1 MTDDRALTPLPRRAG
16 TLEPAGSAP
25 EPHRLSGRAKAA
37 IVVRLL
43 LNGGT
48 DLPLEEL
55 PEALQ
60 EKLTQQ
66 MGRMGVIDR
75 ATLAAVIG
83 EFAQALDGIGLTFPG
98 GIAGALS
105 ALDGRLSPA
114 TAARLRKEAGMR
126 AGGDPWARLRV
137 LPAAE
142 LAAMALSE
150 STEVAAVMLS
160 KLDTDKAAELLGH
173 LPGPDARRIAFA
185 VSQTETVSPQT
196 VETIGV
202 ALAGHLDRRP
212 ERAFVAGPGQR
223 MGDILNQSTAATRDD
238 LLTALDETDADF
250 ASSVRRAL
258 FTFGHI
264 PGRVATRDVA
274 RIVRAADPADL
285 VTALAAATTGEAA
298 ATAEF
303 LLSNMSSRLADNL
316 REEIRD
322 RGPVRA
328 RDGDAAMT
336 AIIGTIRQ
344 LEQQGEITLIQIE
357 DHDTQ
362 AP

>member
-1 MTDDRALTPLPRRAG
+1 M
-16 TLEPAGSAP
+16 
-25 EPHRLSGRAKAA
+25 
-37 IVVRLL
+37 VRLL
-43 LNGGT
+43 LNEGT
-48 DLPLEEL
+48 DLPLEDL
-55 PEALQ
+55 PEDLQ

-105 ALDGRLSPA
+105 ALDGRLSPT
-114 TAARLRKEAGMR
+114 TAARLRKEYGMR
-126 AGGDPWARLRV
+126 AAGDPWSRLRT

-142 LAAMALSE
+142 LAAMALAE

-160 KLDTDKAAELLGH
+160 KLETDKAAELLGH

-196 VETIGV
+196 VDTIGR
-202 ALAGHLDRRP
+202 ALAGLLDRRP
-212 ERAFVAGPGQR
+212 ERAFDAGPGQR
-223 MGDILNQSTAATRDD
+223 VGEILNQSTAATRDD
-238 LLTALDETDADF
+238 LLTALDETDAEF

-264 PGRVATRDVA
+264 PDRIAPRDVA
-274 RIVRAADPADL
+274 RIVRAADPADM
-285 VTALAAATTGEAA
+285 VTALAAATGAEDAA
-298 ATAEF
+298 AAEF

-316 REEIRD
+316 REEMRD
-322 RGPVRA
+322 RGEVRP
-328 RDGDAAMT
+328 RDGEAAMT
-336 AIIGTIRQ
+336 AIIATIRQ
-344 LEQQGEITLIQIE
+344 LEQQGEITLNPIE
-357 DHDTQ
+357 DHDD
-362 AP
+362 

>member
-1 MTDDRALTPLPRRAG
+1 MTEDRALTPLPRRAAR
-16 TLEPAGSAP
+16 TEPAEPDP
-25 EPHRLSGRAKAA
+25 EPRRLSGRAKAA

-43 LNGGT
+43 LNEGT
-48 DLPLEEL
+48 DLPLEDL
-55 PEALQ
+55 PEDLQ
-60 EKLTQQ
+60 ERLTQQ

-105 ALDGRLSPA
+105 ALDGRLSPT
-114 TAARLRKEAGMR
+114 TAARLRKEYGMR
-126 AGGDPWARLRV
+126 AAGDPWARLRS

-142 LAAMALSE
+142 LAAMALAE

-160 KLDTDKAAELLGH
+160 KLETDKAAELLGH

-196 VETIGV
+196 VDTIGR
-202 ALAGHLDRRP
+202 ALAGLLDRRP
-212 ERAFVAGPGQR
+212 ERAFDAGPGQR
-223 MGDILNQSTAATRDD
+223 VGEILNQSTAATRDD
-238 LLTALDETDADF
+238 LLTALDETDAEF

-264 PGRVATRDVA
+264 PDRIAPRDVA
-274 RIVRAADPADL
+274 RIVRAADPADM
-285 VTALAAATTGEAA
+285 VTALAAATGAEDAA
-298 ATAEF
+298 AAGF

-322 RGPVRA
+322 RGEVRP
-328 RDGDAAMT
+328 RDGEAAMT
-336 AIIGTIRQ
+336 AIIATIRQ
-344 LEQQGEITLIQIE
+344 LEQQGEITLNPIE
-357 DHDTQ
+357 DHDD
-362 AP
+362 